1 MTTRNKAVF
10 AATGLAVA
18 TGALLFGVT
27 SAQAANTTPSP
38 SSTAATECR
47 GPAAS
52 LSADQCA
59 SFQTDMKAARD
70 AVFTKYGL
78 TPPTGDGQQGGRHK
92 GGGQGPDLSSLSAD
106 QQTAFKT
113 DMDAVHTQRD
123 AVLAKYG
130 ITAPTEGQGREAIR
144 DQVST
149 LSTEQQAALKADMQ
163 AVRDA
168 RDAVFAKYGITAPTK
183 GGPGA

>member
-1 MTTRNKAVF
+1 MTTRNKTVF

-18 TGALLFGVT
+18 TSALLFGVT
-27 SAQAANTTPSP
+27 SAQAANTTPAP

-52 LSADQCA
+52 LSAEQCA

-70 AVFTKYGL
+70 GVFTKYGL
-78 TPPTGDGQQGGRHK
+78 TPPTGDGPQRGGHK
-92 GGGQGPDLSSLSAD
+92 GGGQGPDLSSLTAD
-106 QQTAFKT
+106 QKAAFTT
-113 DMDAVHTQRD
+113 DMEAVHTQRD

-130 ITAPTEGQGREAIR
+130 ITASADGKGREAIR
-144 DQVST
+144 EQVST
-149 LSTEQQAALKADMQ
+149 LSTDQQAALKADMQ
-163 AVRDA
+163 TVHDA
-168 RDAVFAKYGITAPTK
+168 RDAVFSKYGLTAPTK

>member
-1 MTTRNKAVF
+1 MTTRSKTVF

-18 TGALLFGVT
+18 ASALLFGVT

-38 SSTAATECR
+38 STTTATECH

-52 LSADQCA
+52 LSAEQCA

-70 AVFTKYGL
+70 GVFTKYGL
-78 TPPTGDGQQGGRHK
+78 TPPTGDGPQRRGHQGAGH
-92 GGGQGPDLSSLSAD
+92 GPDLSSLSAD
-106 QQTAFKT
+106 QQAAFKA

-123 AVLAKYG
+123 AVLTKYG
-130 ITAPTEGQGREAIR
+130 ITAPVDGQGRGAIR
-144 DQVST
+144 EQVSK
-149 LSTEQQAALKADMQ
+149 LSTEQQSALKADMQ
-163 AVRDA
+163 VVRDA
-168 RDAVFAKYGITAPTK
+168 RDAVFAKYGITAPAK